1 MKKLKVRAFN
11 LTHSNSNDISLK
23 EDRFKYNALFSSYSK
38 SFRFKN
44 KIFFFLSLSKF
55 NFLMVRDRANK
66 SKNTKKC

>member
-44 KIFFFLSLSKF
+44 KNFFSFAF
-55 NFLMVRDRANK
+55 
-66 SKNTKKC
+66 

>member
-11 LTHSNSNDISLK
+11 LTHSNSNDILLK

-44 KIFFFLSLSKF
+44 KIFFFF
-55 NFLMVRDRANK
+55 RFLNL
-66 SKNTKKC
+66 TF